1 MRQRPIAL
9 VVLALAAAG
18 GAAAPGSPVN
28 HSELGRLRA
37 PLELA
42 RACFP
47 RDYRAE
53 VALSGDIADEM
64 RASIAKLGLDAPR
77 FVETMSSAGGG
88 HLDLANPGYSLETRE
103 LLSGILNP
111 LEMIDIVVNSLV
123 KYRDEKKFADL
134 VRQTSVTRGPAPNGL
149 PVSVCTYTL
158 SPRAE
163 RFGYQYEDAG
173 AQVGESWLER
183 LCLVVDTTRQL
194 VQEITLLK
202 RSRAFSMDQTERP
215 PAESTT
221 AHYAFSYDSGTGCLL
236 PALLML
242 YTNDTLALT
251 IGASYRTEGQ
261 HVVFDSRT
269 ICFGPGGQNHSCL
282 SMHYS
287 GYTFEQAPRGPH
299 AAPRPDKRT
308 REVQKAAEFS
318 RQASEELRAGSIAAS
333 LRTLRKLV
341 SRYPGTPQ
349 AIEARKVLE
358 CVPNG
363 L

>member
-9 VVLALAAAG
+9 VVLALAAACS
-18 GAAAPGSPVN
+18 AAAPGSPVN

-37 PLELA
+37 PLDLA

-47 RDYRAE
+47 KTYRAE
-53 VALSGDIADEM
+53 VALSGDIADDM
-64 RASIAKLGLDAPR
+64 RASIAKLGLEAPR
-77 FVETMSSAGGG
+77 FVETMSSAGVG
-88 HLDLANPGYSLETRE
+88 HLGLANPGYSLETRE

-123 KYRDEKKFADL
+123 KYRDERGFADL
-134 VRQTSVTRGPAPNGL
+134 VRQTSITRSPAPSGL
-149 PVSVCTYTL
+149 PLGVCTYTL
-158 SPRAE
+158 APRAE

-173 AQVGESWLER
+173 AQVSESWLER

-202 RSRAFSMDQTERP
+202 RSRTFSMDQTERP
-215 PAESTT
+215 PTHST
-221 AHYAFSYDSGTGCLL
+221 AARYAFSYDSSTGCLL

-251 IGASYRTEGQ
+251 IGASYRREGQ

-269 ICFGPGGQNHSCL
+269 ICFGPNGQNHSCL
-282 SMHYS
+282 TMHYGDYS
-287 GYTFEQAPRGPH
+287 FEHTSREPV
-299 AAPRPDKRT
+299 AAAKPDKRT
-308 REVQKAAEFS
+308 REVEKAAELS
-318 RQASEELRAGSIAAS
+318 RLASEELRAGSIAAS
-333 LRTLRKLV
+333 LRTLQKLV
-341 SRYPGTPQ
+341 NRYPGTPQ
-349 AIEARKVLE
+349 ALEARKVLD